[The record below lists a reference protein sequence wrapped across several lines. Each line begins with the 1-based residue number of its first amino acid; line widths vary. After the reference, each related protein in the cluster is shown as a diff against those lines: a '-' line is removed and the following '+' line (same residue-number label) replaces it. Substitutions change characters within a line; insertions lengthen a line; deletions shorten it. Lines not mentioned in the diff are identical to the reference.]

1 MLSTLNC
8 ISILHCLVAF
18 GLLQETQHSEG
29 EDAREDVDLWQV
41 KKKKKNKNNTPTPKQ
56 TKKPA
61 NPKLKTKN
69 KQNKKKPPP
78 TTKKKFP

>member
-8 ISILHCLVAF
+8 ISILHCPVAF

-41 KKKKKNKNNTPTPKQ
+41 KKKKEQKQHPHPQTNKKTC
-56 TKKPA
+56 KP
-61 NPKLKTKN
+61 KTKN
-69 KQNKKKPPP
+69 
-78 TTKKKFP
+78 

>member
-8 ISILHCLVAF
+8 ISILHCPVAF

-41 KKKKKNKNNTPTPKQ
+41 KKKKKEQKQHPHPQTNKKTC
-56 TKKPA
+56 KP
-61 NPKLKTKN
+61 KTKN
-69 KQNKKKPPP
+69 
-78 TTKKKFP
+78 

>member
-8 ISILHCLVAF
+8 ISILHCPVAF

-41 KKKKKNKNNTPTPKQ
+41 KKKKRTKTTPP
-56 TKKPA
+56 P
-61 NPKLKTKN
+61 PN
-69 KQNKKKPPP
+69 KQKNLQ
-78 TTKKKFP
+78 TQN